1 MTTKDTI
8 TKELLIQEIESL
20 PSELLT
26 QTLDFIRFIKV
37 THGQRQLKT
46 DANSNLNTEE
56 KVKKHLY
63 PLHDTQPY
71 RYDDPTEP
79 VALEDWEFLQ

>member
-1 MTTKDTI
+1 MTN
-8 TKELLIQEIESL
+8 KELLIQEIESL

-26 QTLDFIRFIKV
+26 EALDFIRFIKIS
-37 THGQRQLKT
+37 HARRQLKT
-46 DANSNLNTEE
+46 DINSNSDTAQQAQTNR
-56 KVKKHLY
+56 Y

>member
-1 MTTKDTI
+1 MATQDII
-8 TKELLIQEIESL
+8 TKELLIEEIESL

-26 QTLDFIRFIKV
+26 QTLDFIRFIKIN
-37 THGQRQLKT
+37 HGQSQFKT
-46 DANSNLNTEE
+46 GANSDLNSEQQ
-56 KVKKHLY
+56 VKKHLY
-63 PLHDTQPY
+63 PLHNTQPY

>member
-1 MTTKDTI
+1 MTNKD
-8 TKELLIQEIESL
+8 LLIQEIESL

-26 QTLDFIRFIKV
+26 EALNSIRNIKA
-37 THGQRQLKT
+37 THVQKELKPDT
-46 DANSNLNTEE
+46 NLNIAQQVEANR
-56 KVKKHLY
+56 Y
-63 PLHDTQPY
+63 PLHNTQPY

>member
-1 MTTKDTI
+1 MTNKD
-8 TKELLIQEIESL
+8 LLIQEIESL

-26 QTLDFIRFIKV
+26 EALNSIRNIKA
-37 THGQRQLKT
+37 THVQKELKPDT
-46 DANSNLNTEE
+46 NLNSAQ
-56 KVKKHLY
+56 KVETNRY
-63 PLHDTQPY
+63 PLHNTQPY